1 MALKFL
7 PLWILISLCTLRIFL
22 FLDND
27 MQDMICDENDPLPIN
42 TPSLKKSSKGC
53 PWHNEAGLHLPWPIN
68 FHLNWWFY
76 SWASRF
82 TSHHKQPSRPSTQNR
97 YLEDRAIDFYRTRC
111 LWGPVYGYRCLY
123 VTPYKSFG
131 WDFADVTLAG
141 DYINSILNVNR
152 IIMGWWSSFRWWS
165 SPMSARRSPRG
176 RGSARNIGAGVLVSC
191 DHVGDNICCWTIG
204 R

>member
-7 PLWILISLCTLRIFL
+7 PLWMLISLCTLRIFL

-82 TSHHKQPSRPSTQNR
+82 TSHHKQSSRPSTQNR
-97 YLEDRAIDFYRTRC
+97 YLEDRAIDF
-111 LWGPVYGYRCLY
+111 L
-123 VTPYKSFG
+123 FE
-131 WDFADVTLAG
+131 
-141 DYINSILNVNR
+141 ILNNEKLGKDSCWMPVVRRPLCAHPQTAWFPSKANLNFGKNIR
-152 IIMGWWSSFRWWS
+152 LSF
-165 SPMSARRSPRG
+165 
-176 RGSARNIGAGVLVSC
+176 
-191 DHVGDNICCWTIG
+191 
-204 R
+204 